1 MEKINVWRIAI
12 EDNKI
17 VVYSEEGKRK
27 EFPRD
32 KWELF
37 VEDVKQVQALR
48 ASAVYPTTPYVLV
61 LPEEPYFCEVDEA
74 HNRLFCGKEPEKVMI
89 L

>member
-17 VVYSEEGKRK
+17 IVYPEEGKARV
-27 EFPRD
+27 FSRD
-32 KWELF
+32 KVNAYIDARE
-37 VEDVKQVQALR
+37 VKQIQVFKDYALI
-48 ASAVYPTTPYVLV
+48 
-61 LPEEPYFCEVDEA
+61 LPEEPYFCEVDEE